1 MRPVPS
7 QPKFQLHYRKNA
19 ISLFFWKRRNFAAH
33 KESQKKKKEKRFSFF
48 FFFFCG
54 AYGIACF
61 AVLFYFCLFVLL
73 FFFGCCAQRR
83 SIRTAFRLLFLAQ
96 ISPGFSLF
104 DSCRQNETQKP
115 NKQQKHR
122 RPKKAARLFL
132 CRLGDPNDDGDGF
145 VRGVQSIDLM
155 VCFGLVYLECVYSAL
170 ISSREREWSL
180 GKRQREGKRFSA
192 VLCVGFFLF
201 LFFVLFF
208 LFPSRSF
215 HVVGK
220 TFTLRHKKKKR
231 SAAEK
236 KESRA

>member
-1 MRPVPS
+1 M
-7 QPKFQLHYRKNA
+7 QPT
-19 ISLFFWKRRNFAAH
+19 RNR
-33 KESQKKKKEKRFSFF
+33 KKEKKGEKIFF
-48 FFFFCG
+48 LFLFFCG

-208 LFPSRSF
+208 FVSVEIVSRRWQNVYF
-215 HVVGK
+215 AAQ
-220 TFTLRHKKKKR
+220 KKKKR